1 MLLNTTNKVQCQMET
16 KVSERLSYQ
25 GYQEL
30 EKKLRMEPTL
40 PTTEYEAAYKLG
52 IQYVLKF
59 IRENMVNG
67 RL

>member
-1 MLLNTTNKVQCQMET
+1 MEI

-67 RL
+67 RI